1 MAGSRNL
8 SQEAIDEERLISR
21 LTWRLMPLL
30 TILFLVAFIDRQN
43 VGFAKLQMVG
53 ALGLTEADYG
63 LGSSLFF
70 ISYLVFEI
78 PSTLALHRFGARNWL
93 ARIMFTWG
101 VVTVLLAFTWSGT
114 SFYVL
119 RLLLGVA
126 EAGLYPGLLYT
137 LTLWFPQR
145 HRTRVLGIFTLGS
158 ALGNMLGA
166 LIGGPLLDLDGL
178 FGFAGWQWVF
188 LVTGAPPILLTP
200 IVLIFLPKGPAGAP
214 FLSPAERSWLTGQ
227 LAAEKSTTATEGRP
241 YAALWDWRVLGFAL
255 VYMLMSTSLY
265 GVTYWLPTV
274 VKGFGVTA
282 TENGLLNAIPWALAG
297 FMLTWLP
304 RRLRR
309 DGAML
314 RAVAIIALAGICCFV
329 ASTLLPGNTLRF
341 IALALGAPCL
351 SLLYPCF
358 WSVPPR
364 FFSGARAA
372 ASIAAIN
379 SIGNLGGFWGQNLMP
394 WVGAAT
400 KSTIA
405 PMLVPA
411 LCLTVLGIAA
421 VVAQRMLGKKRA
433 A

>member
-1 MAGSRNL
+1 VL
-8 SQEAIDEERLISR
+8 QEAIDGERLIRR

-30 TILFLVAFIDRQN
+30 TTLFLVAFIDRQN

-53 ALGLTEADYG
+53 ALGISEAEFG
-63 LGSSLFF
+63 LASSLFF

-101 VVTVLLAFTWSGT
+101 LVTVLMAFVWSGT
-114 SFYVL
+114 GFTAL
-119 RLLLGVA
+119 RLLLGIA
-126 EAGLYPGLLYT
+126 EAGLYPGILYT

-145 HRTRVLGIFTLGS
+145 YRTRVLGIFTLGS

-166 LIGGPLLDLDGL
+166 LIGGPLLDLDGV
-178 FGFAGWQWVF
+178 FGLAGWQWVF
-188 LVTGAPPILLTP
+188 LVTGVPPILLTP
-200 IVLIFLPKGPAGAP
+200 VVLLYLPKGPDAAP
-214 FLSPAERSWLTGQ
+214 FLSPGEKAWLTDQ
-227 LAAEKSTTATEGRP
+227 LAAEKSANTTEGNP
-241 YAALWDWRVLGFAL
+241 FAALWDLRVLGFAL
-255 VYMLMSTSLY
+255 IYMLMSTSLY

-274 VKGFGVTA
+274 VKGFGVSA
-282 TENGLLNAIPWALAG
+282 TVNGLLNAIPWALAG
-297 FMLTWLP
+297 VMLTWLP

-309 DGAML
+309 DGAVL
-314 RAVAIIALAGICCFV
+314 RAVAIIAAIGICCFV
-329 ASTLLPGNTLRF
+329 ASTQVPGNTLRF

-358 WSVPPR
+358 WSIPPR
-364 FFSGARAA
+364 FFTGARAA

-394 WVGAAT
+394 WVGKAAG
-400 KSTIA
+400 STIA

-411 LCLTVLGIAA
+411 LCLTLLGLAA
-421 VVAQRMLGKKRA
+421 LVARGRLGRPS
-433 A
+433 

>member
-1 MAGSRNL
+1 ML
-8 SQEAIDEERLISR
+8 QEAIDEERLIRR

-30 TILFLVAFIDRQN
+30 TTLFLVAFIDRQN

-53 ALGLTEADYG
+53 ALGISEAEFG
-63 LGSSLFF
+63 LASSLFF
-70 ISYLVFEI
+70 ISYLLFET

-101 VVTVLLAFTWSGT
+101 LVTVLLGFVWSGT
-114 SFYVL
+114 GFTVL

-126 EAGLYPGLLYT
+126 EAGLYPGILYT

-166 LIGGPLLDLDGL
+166 LIGGPLLDLDGV
-178 FGFAGWQWVF
+178 FGLAGWQWVF
-188 LVTGAPPILLTP
+188 LVTGVPPILLTP
-200 IVLIFLPKGPAGAP
+200 IVLLYLPKSPQEAP
-214 FLSPAERSWLTGQ
+214 FLSPGEKAWLAGE
-227 LAAEKSTTATEGRP
+227 LAAEKSAGATEGNP
-241 YAALWDWRVLGFAL
+241 FAALWDWRVLGFAL
-255 VYMLMSTSLY
+255 IYMLMSTSLY

-274 VKGFGVTA
+274 VKGFGVSA
-282 TENGLLNAIPWALAG
+282 TVNGLLNAIPWALAG

-309 DGAML
+309 DGTVL
-314 RAVAIIALAGICCFV
+314 RAVAIIAAIGICCFV
-329 ASTLLPGNTLRF
+329 ASTQLPGNTLRF

-358 WSVPPR
+358 WSIPPR
-364 FFSGARAA
+364 FFTGARAA

-394 WVGAAT
+394 WVGKEAG
-400 KSTIA
+400 STIA

-411 LCLTVLGIAA
+411 LCLTLLGLAA
-421 VVAQRMLGKKRA
+421 LVARGRLARPG
-433 A
+433 